1 MDERIYWIWLSKIKS
16 IGIKKYNILIGK
28 YKTLNNLWN
37 ADRMKLTQI
46 KGIGEKTVS
55 DLLDSKYRTDLD
67 KYLEYMIRNKIEI
80 ISIDDKRYPKRL
92 KKIYDPPLVIY
103 AKGDIRNL
111 NNINTIGMVGGRLC
125 SEYGKK
131 IALELSEFLS
141 NKEINIISGL
151 AKGIDTYSH
160 TGCLK
165 GKANTIA
172 VLGSGFNELYPKENI
187 QLAKEII
194 KHGGLII
201 SEYPLDEKPNRMNF
215 PARNR
220 IISALSN
227 KIVVIEAKKNSG
239 SIITADYAL
248 EQGKDIYVVPGNIDS
263 DISKGSNELI
273 KEGANILTKYEDLID

>member
-1 MDERIYWIWLSKIKS
+1 MDERIYWIWISKIKS
-16 IGIKKYNILIGK
+16 IGIKKYNILMRK
-28 YKTLNNLWN
+28 YESLENLWN
-37 ADRMKLTQI
+37 ANRIELIKI
-46 KGIGEKTVS
+46 KGTGEKVVS

-80 ISIDDKRYPKRL
+80 ISINDKRYPERL
-92 KKIYDPPLVIY
+92 REIYDPPLVIY

-131 IALELSEFLS
+131 VALELSEFLS

-151 AKGIDTYSH
+151 AKGIDTYAH

-165 GKANTIA
+165 GKAKTIA
-172 VLGSGFNELYPKENI
+172 VLGSGFKELYPKENMK
-187 QLAKEII
+187 LAKEII
-194 KHGGLII
+194 KNGGLII
-201 SEYPLDEKPNRMNF
+201 SEYPLDEKPNKINF

-239 SIITADYAL
+239 SIITVEYAL

-273 KEGANILTKYEDLID
+273 KDGANILTKYEDLID